1 MPGHTTAAEALAR
14 LRSSAPSHK
23 VVTYIYIV
31 TEPEG
36 VLVGVVDL
44 RRLVLAG
51 EATTLNDLMVAPPV
65 VADSE
70 MVKEDVVDLFAKYH
84 FQRLPVIDAMDHVIG
99 VIDYKDIMR

>member
-1 MPGHTTAAEALAR
+1 
-14 LRSSAPSHK
+14 
-23 VVTYIYIV
+23 
-31 TEPEG
+31 
-36 VLVGVVDL
+36 
-44 RRLVLAG
+44 
-51 EATTLNDLMVAPPV
+51 MVAPPV